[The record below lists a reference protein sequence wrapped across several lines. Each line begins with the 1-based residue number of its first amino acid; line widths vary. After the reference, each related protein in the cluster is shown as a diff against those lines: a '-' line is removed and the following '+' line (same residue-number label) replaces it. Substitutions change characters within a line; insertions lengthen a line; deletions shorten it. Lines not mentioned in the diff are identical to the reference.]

1 MSNIK
6 KARYTIAIK
15 PLNPKLSVIK
25 VTGTSKNIKQINY
38 FLPKGYG
45 LMKKNKPVYSDEPL
59 FLYKEI
65 DEAGIKGTIALGFP
79 EIGDWIVVTEDNHVD
94 KISKENFDEII
105 TLVD

>member
-1 MSNIK
+1 LIK
-6 KARYTIAIK
+6 KARYTGDQKLI
-15 PLNPKLSVIK
+15 NQKLSVIK

-65 DEAGIKGTIALGFP
+65 EEAGIKGTIALGFP
-79 EIGDWIVVTEDNHVD
+79 EIGYC
-94 KISKENFDEII
+94 
-105 TLVD
+105 

>member
-6 KARYTIAIK
+6 KARYTGAPK
-15 PLNPKLSVIK
+15 LLNQKLSVIK

-45 LMKKNKPVYSDEPL
+45 LIKKIKPVYSDEPL

-65 DEAGIKGTIALGFP
+65 EEAGIKGTIVVGFP
-79 EIGDWIVVTEDNHVD
+79 EIGDWVVVTEDNHVD
-94 KISKENFDEII
+94 MIPEENFDKII